1 MYKTTFKEG
10 FLEDITEI
18 NDKQSQQNLK
28 KKIKQIAEIVELNP
42 KHYKPLKKP
51 LQGYCRVHVNDS
63 FVLIF
68 KVYPDR
74 KTVDFVRY
82 AHHDDAYK

>member
-10 FLEDITEI
+10 FFDDTKNIK
-18 NDKQSQQNLK
+18 DKKSQENLK
-28 KKIKQIAEIVELNP
+28 KKIKEITTTLEYNP
-42 KHYKPLKKP
+42 THYKTLKKP

-68 KVYPDR
+68 KVYPKE
-74 KTVDFVRY
+74 KTVDFIRY
-82 AHHDDAYK
+82 AHHDEAY